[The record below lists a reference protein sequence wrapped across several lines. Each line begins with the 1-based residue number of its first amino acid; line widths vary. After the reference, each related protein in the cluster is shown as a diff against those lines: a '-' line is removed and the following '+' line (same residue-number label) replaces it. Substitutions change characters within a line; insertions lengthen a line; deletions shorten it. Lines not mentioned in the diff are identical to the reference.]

1 MDVMRTNSSCSRR
14 SNCEA
19 CSPNTPLTADAPPT
33 PEQIA
38 VAAPT
43 ESRGV
48 TSPTESPAANAA
60 PTEKHAD
67 DAQPAQ
73 SRCRKSKAARKSK
86 STASPL
92 KGIMSAKKV
101 VNNLQEP
108 SENDDANDSDKENI
122 PTLLSFNKNT
132 KANNTDATATV
143 LGETCPPMKVG
154 AVLSEWNALNMQLK
168 HHHLAKAV
176 GNVDSEAV
184 VTSKVAAVVVSD
196 KSNSKRTK
204 SESARL
210 GQCTPSKS
218 SMMSKGKQRATTVTP
233 MHDHVRHFAITKSTA
248 TSTPLYDSTVAE
260 HGNDLDTVGSRSRGA
275 VTGSRS
281 RLGDREAVESP
292 AIPDGCFTGRCLHR
306 DGNRLG
312 ESRL

>member
-1 MDVMRTNSSCSRR
+1 MNVGS
-14 SNCEA
+14 
-19 CSPNTPLTADAPPT
+19 
-33 PEQIA
+33 
-38 VAAPT
+38 
-43 ESRGV
+43 
-48 TSPTESPAANAA
+48 
-60 PTEKHAD
+60 
-67 DAQPAQ
+67 
-73 SRCRKSKAARKSK
+73 
-86 STASPL
+86 
-92 KGIMSAKKV
+92 
-101 VNNLQEP
+101 
-108 SENDDANDSDKENI
+108 
-122 PTLLSFNKNT
+122 
-132 KANNTDATATV
+132 V
-143 LGETCPPMKVG
+143 LNEHK
-154 AVLSEWNALNMQLK
+154 ALNMQLK
-168 HHHLAKAV
+168 QHNLAKAV
-176 GNVDSEAV
+176 GNVDPEAV
-184 VTSKVAAVVVSD
+184 ISD